1 MEMSGGEL
9 SDQSH
14 LLRSNGEGDVEVGGG
29 GGGNS
34 KSKGIKDLL
43 KHHLDRGFSGRRLSF
58 KRLESN
64 RERDLHNHHHS
75 SFDHADL
82 GDALGDS
89 APPEWA
95 LLLIGCLLGLA
106 TGLCVAAFNR
116 GVRFSSLA
124 SFFRFC
130 WSGSVIS
137 CFLNTDSFLVFL
149 GKIWISFINTY
160 E

>member
-124 SFFRFC
+124 SFF
-130 WSGSVIS
+130 
-137 CFLNTDSFLVFL
+137 SFLL
-149 GKIWISFINTY
+149 IWICYFVFSQY
-160 E
+160 